1 MVNHLF
7 LNQSVHAGQFMPSIS
22 VLETKEALSFF
33 FIGLYMKYIFCLGMP
48 CVGKKSGFIIV
59 FLISLRK
66 HDLL

>member
-33 FIGLYMKYIFCLGMP
+33 FYRSVHEIHFL
-48 CVGKKSGFIIV
+48 SGYALCWKEKWLHHC
-59 FLISLRK
+59 FLDQSAQA
-66 HDLL
+66 